1 LAFGLKPVASLAINY
16 KGKIYEETG
25 KGDGQYDAFMNAVQK
40 IYKGLKME
48 LPKLLDYSVTI
59 PPGGK
64 TNALVEAVIIWN
76 NGKEFR
82 TRGLDPD
89 QTNAA
94 IIATLKMLNL
104 LEMMK

>member
-1 LAFGLKPVASLAINY
+1 MCGELRLLIL
-16 KGKIYEETG
+16 I
-25 KGDGQYDAFMNAVQK
+25 
-40 IYKGLKME
+40 IYKSLKMN
-48 LPKLLDYSVTI
+48 LPKLIDYSVTI

-64 TNALVEAVIIWN
+64 TDALVEAVIIWN

-94 IIATLKMLNL
+94 IIATIKMLNF